1 MDFYDEFIVK
11 PGKKINLAK
20 ISPDE
25 KDYGWQGTKEEIAAR
40 LEENGKKLFKLQY
53 RLYAE
58 NCQSLLI
65 VLQALDAGGKDG
77 TINKVLSVMNPQ
89 GCRSQAFKVPT
100 ALEAAHDFIWR
111 EHCVAPRDGEVVIFN
126 RSHYENVLVPCVHG
140 ELKGE
145 ELKERLKLINDFE
158 KLLGS
163 NRTAIVKFFL
173 HISKDEQ
180 LKRFGERLNDP
191 EKHWKIS
198 ESDYREREF
207 WDDYMKAFNQVIS
220 NCSTKD
226 APWFVIPANNKDFR
240 NLAVSEI
247 LIKTL
252 ETMNPAIPA
261 PTVNIEE
268 IRKLYHQD
276 LGPVS
281 APQADPDESGK
292 KAKKDKKDKKKKS
305 KK

>member
-1 MDFYDEFIVK
+1 MDFYDKFAVK
-11 PGKKINLAK
+11 PGKKIDLAK

-25 KDYGWQGTKEEIAAR
+25 KDYGWQGSKEEIAAR

-58 NCQSLLI
+58 NRQSLLI

-140 ELKGE
+140 GLKGE
-145 ELKERLKLINDFE
+145 ELEQRFAIINGFE
-158 KLLGS
+158 KLLLS

-191 EKHWKIS
+191 SKQWKIS

-207 WDDYMKAFNQVIS
+207 WNDYMKAFNNVIS
-220 NCSTKD
+220 NSSTKD
-226 APWFVIPANNKDFR
+226 APWFVIPSNNKDFR

-247 LIKTL
+247 LIQTL

-261 PTVNIEE
+261 PTVDIEE

-276 LGPVS
+276 LGIAP
-281 APQADPDESGK
+281 APQPTPDEPGK
-292 KAKKDKKDKKKKS
+292 KAKKDKKKKS